1 MEIDG
6 KVFWRQT
13 LMPTVL
19 IDNYMLEHTI
29 IFYIFSFIAIFSAIM
44 VVASKNTVHSV
55 FFLIL
60 DFISISCLFIMIG
73 AEFLGMIMLIVYV
86 GAVAILFLFVVMMLN
101 VAQQKNEW
109 FTSRD
114 SSAHIPIGLLV
125 SLIIFFEL
133 IIVIGGWKYKP
144 DLVDSISI
152 EINSTITNTQ
162 SLGNVIYTDFIHL
175 FQLSGM
181 SLLVAMIGAILLTFR
196 ERSGVRRQSYF
207 KQISREK
214 KDGVEL
220 VEVESNKGIKIDV

>member
-1 MEIDG
+1 MI
-6 KVFWRQT
+6 V
-13 LMPTVL
+13 
-19 IDNYMLEHTI
+19 HAI
-29 IFYIFSFIAIFSAIM
+29 IFYIFSFVAILSAIM
-44 VVASKNTVHSV
+44 VVVSKNTVHSV

-109 FTSRD
+109 FTSRN
-114 SSAHIPIGLLV
+114 SSTHIPIGLLV

-152 EINSTITNTQ
+152 EINSSITNTQ
-162 SLGNVIYTDFIHL
+162 SLGNIIYTDYIHL

-181 SLLVAMIGAILLTFR
+181 ILLVAMIGAIVLTFR
-196 ERSGVRRQSYF
+196 ERTGVRRQSYF

-220 VEVESNKGIKIDV
+220 VDVESNKGVKIDV